1 MHVVV
6 GRWIR
11 TRVCQRP
18 FVQLLVEDVVNVP
31 KLAFLEAVHTI
42 CAYRRIIDK
51 IK

>member
-1 MHVVV
+1 
-6 GRWIR
+6 
-11 TRVCQRP
+11 VCVNVP
-18 FVQLLVEDVVNVP
+18 FVYLLVEVVVNVH